1 MSQPNT
7 PPSSLQQPNHSTN
20 LPENNAA
27 TNPADPLENIEVP
40 TDAANPNQPSSAQP
54 EQQKPPKIIKP
65 KKTTVAMMA
74 VVLLIGV
81 GIILWSWKLWPF
93 NSALQT
99 TNNSYIR
106 GQTTILS
113 SQVNGYVTSVRVK
126 DFDEVKKG
134 RVLMTIDA
142 TTYAQNVAQAQAN
155 VEQARNSLSNVEQTI
170 AQRRADI
177 NAAQARVAQAQSQYE
192 LAQTNFARIN
202 QLVGEGA
209 VSLAE
214 RDRARTEVKN
224 NLANLKQAQ
233 ANLQVTQESLK
244 STQVGRSGMEAQIRA
259 AQAQLEKTLIDQ
271 QHTDIIAPRDGQ
283 LGEVN
288 TRLGQYVAA
297 GSQLLYL
304 IPDQLWLVA
313 NYKETQIERMQVGQP
328 VSFKVDALGHQ
339 KFTGR
344 VDKIASAT
352 GSEFSVLKSD
362 NALGNFTKVVQRIA
376 VRIAIDPNQQRLEQL
391 RPGMSVITT
400 VDTRK
405 AH

>member
-1 MSQPNT
+1 
-7 PPSSLQQPNHSTN
+7 
-20 LPENNAA
+20 
-27 TNPADPLENIEVP
+27 
-40 TDAANPNQPSSAQP
+40 
-54 EQQKPPKIIKP
+54 
-65 KKTTVAMMA
+65 MMA

-134 RVLMTIDA
+134 QVLMTIDA

-233 ANLQVTQESLK
+233 ANLQVAQESLK

-344 VDKIASAT
+344 VDKIAPAT

-362 NALGNFTKVVQRIA
+362 NASGNFTKVVQRIA

-400 VDTRK
+400 VDTRN

>member
-1 MSQPNT
+1 M
-7 PPSSLQQPNHSTN
+7 
-20 LPENNAA
+20 
-27 TNPADPLENIEVP
+27 
-40 TDAANPNQPSSAQP
+40 
-54 EQQKPPKIIKP
+54 
-65 KKTTVAMMA
+65 
-74 VVLLIGV
+74 
-81 GIILWSWKLWPF
+81 
-93 NSALQT
+93 
-99 TNNSYIR
+99 
-106 GQTTILS
+106 
-113 SQVNGYVTSVRVK
+113 
-126 DFDEVKKG
+126 
-134 RVLMTIDA
+134 
-142 TTYAQNVAQAQAN
+142 
-155 VEQARNSLSNVEQTI
+155 
-170 AQRRADI
+170 
-177 NAAQARVAQAQSQYE
+177 
-192 LAQTNFARIN
+192 
-202 QLVGEGA
+202 
-209 VSLAE
+209 AE
-214 RDRARTEVKN
+214 RDRARARAEVKN

-233 ANLQVTQESLK
+233 ANLQVAQESLK
-244 STQVGRSGMEAQIRA
+244 STQVGCSGMEAQIRA

-344 VDKIASAT
+344 VDKIAPAT